1 MNSISIN
8 IKNTKPQYWRRVL
21 FHISKCNGKI
31 NRKFNKDILY
41 GKLEQ
46 EDVDLVMALIEKE
59 SGKFKFLIFL
69 YRIEI
74 IVIIMIL
81 AVLTL
86 FITYF
91 IIFDKA
97 ILGLFFLVLDIILI
111 IFYFGFINSCI
122 NKVKKSTQRK
132 LYPLIDNINRKLFNM
147 RSLYL
152 MINQDLSYVNIYI
165 IPSFIEANV
174 LLKNILF
181 DSQSSE
187 DRANT
192 QDNKNINYNDKN
204 LIKNKETLET
214 SKNNKTKDILKSNI
228 DIKGL
233 GLL

>member
-21 FHISKCNGKI
+21 FH
-31 NRKFNKDILY
+31 
-41 GKLEQ
+41 
-46 EDVDLVMALIEKE
+46 
-59 SGKFKFLIFL
+59 
-69 YRIEI
+69 
-74 IVIIMIL
+74 
-81 AVLTL
+81 
-86 FITYF
+86 
-91 IIFDKA
+91 DKA

-165 IPSFIEANV
+165 IPPFIEANV

-204 LIKNKETLET
+204 LIKNKETLKT

>member
-1 MNSISIN
+1 
-8 IKNTKPQYWRRVL
+8 
-21 FHISKCNGKI
+21 
-31 NRKFNKDILY
+31 
-41 GKLEQ
+41 
-46 EDVDLVMALIEKE
+46 
-59 SGKFKFLIFL
+59 
-69 YRIEI
+69 
-74 IVIIMIL
+74 
-81 AVLTL
+81 
-86 FITYF
+86 
-91 IIFDKA
+91 
-97 ILGLFFLVLDIILI
+97 
-111 IFYFGFINSCI
+111 
-122 NKVKKSTQRK
+122 
-132 LYPLIDNINRKLFNM
+132 
-147 RSLYL
+147 

-165 IPSFIEANV
+165 IPPFIEANV

>member
-1 MNSISIN
+1 
-8 IKNTKPQYWRRVL
+8 
-21 FHISKCNGKI
+21 
-31 NRKFNKDILY
+31 
-41 GKLEQ
+41 
-46 EDVDLVMALIEKE
+46 MALIEKE

-91 IIFDKA
+91 IIFDKT

-152 MINQDLSYVNIYI
+152 MINFY
-165 IPSFIEANV
+165 
-174 LLKNILF
+174 
-181 DSQSSE
+181 
-187 DRANT
+187 
-192 QDNKNINYNDKN
+192 
-204 LIKNKETLET
+204 
-214 SKNNKTKDILKSNI
+214 
-228 DIKGL
+228 
-233 GLL
+233 